1 RNLLRIKAYGDKLR
15 HALDTLESVN
25 AQLDRNTKE
34 IASTQAIAD
43 GATARLARL
52 QKITAALGNTV
63 TQDEVAHSVL
73 REAILALECNAGAV
87 VVGTAPEEPLSL
99 LHESGALDS
108 LMRSFRHH
116 QPPKTVGPYAETI
129 DTCKPIYLE
138 SFEEA
143 IARFP
148 AFEDI
153 NKSKSHG
160 AWIFLPLGIAG
171 RAVGAL
177 AFGFAGSRKFSALDR
192 HFADTVSRYCAQ
204 ALDRVRLRI
213 AAASAIAEAGEARL
227 MAEHANNAKTVFLRA
242 MSHELRTPLNAISG
256 YTEILELGIR
266 GVVNPEQIKDL
277 GRIKRAASY
286 LLRLINDVLTIARF
300 EGARPLDVI
309 SIPVNSMLAEVDGL
323 CALQAKAKGL
333 TLNVAQC
340 ERDVLVAADAERFQ
354 QILLNLITN
363 ATKFTASGGRI
374 DVTCDVQAE
383 SLRIRVRD
391 TGVGV
396 RPIDIE
402 RVFEPFVQIDRHLT
416 SSTQQGVGLGL
427 SISRELARAMQGDL
441 TLESAEGIG
450 STFTLTLPLA
460 SQKSGVTPPAPSGS
474 VNGDSPYPRA
484 LAS

>member
-1 RNLLRIKAYGDKLR
+1 MNPADSFSSNSSNDAVNEAAALWLARRESGFTALQAAEFSRWRDAEPR
-15 HALDTLESVN
+15 HATELER
-25 AQLDRNTKE
+25 AQ
-34 IASTQAIAD
+34 ATQHL
-43 GATARLARL
+43 LARL
-52 QKITAALGNTV
+52 PETA
-63 TQDEVAHSVL
+63 EVA
-73 REAILALECNAGAV
+73 A
-87 VVGTAPEEPLSL
+87 
-99 LHESGALDS
+99 
-108 LMRSFRHH
+108 
-116 QPPKTVGPYAETI
+116 
-129 DTCKPIYLE
+129 
-138 SFEEA
+138 
-143 IARFP
+143 
-148 AFEDI
+148 
-153 NKSKSHG
+153 
-160 AWIFLPLGIAG
+160 
-171 RAVGAL
+171 
-177 AFGFAGSRKFSALDR
+177 
-192 HFADTVSRYCAQ
+192 
-204 ALDRVRLRI
+204 
-213 AAASAIAEAGEARL
+213 
-227 MAEHANNAKTVFLRA
+227 
-242 MSHELRTPLNAISG
+242 
-256 YTEILELGIR
+256 
-266 GVVNPEQIKDL
+266 
-277 GRIKRAASY
+277 
-286 LLRLINDVLTIARF
+286 
-300 EGARPLDVI
+300 
-309 SIPVNSMLAEVDGL
+309 MLAEVDGL